1 MQFWEL
7 FYAILTH
14 FKHTKLLLDA
24 FNSSNTLHY
33 IPKKSK
39 YSIILSWNVKKLEL
53 KWTKLFKNDNFQRF
67 FILLWRL
74 FMGFLKIG
82 SQNYFKI
89 KFFLLTN
96 TYILICMWRNVRFK
110 KFDLCL
116 SWGYMCIVSPWLSG
130 WWCPK
135 MSKNCGIVNF
145 RFTIISGFSRITVM
159 II

>member
-1 MQFWEL
+1 MTISKDFLYYYGDCFRL
-7 FYAILTH
+7 FLQIGWQNYFNIMIFLQKKPYILICMRR
-14 FKHTKLLLDA
+14 
-24 FNSSNTLHY
+24 NVRY
-33 IPKKSK
+33 KKF
-39 YSIILSWNVKKLEL
+39 EL

-130 WWCPK
+130 
-135 MSKNCGIVNF
+135 
-145 RFTIISGFSRITVM
+145 
-159 II
+159 

>member
-1 MQFWEL
+1 MLILKEVLYNLDGCFMPLWPILSIPNYFWM
-7 FYAILTH
+7 
-14 FKHTKLLLDA
+14 LLIA
-24 FNSSNTLHY
+24 QTPFTV
-33 IPKKSK
+33 PKQSK
-39 YSIILSWNVKKLEL
+39 KSIILSWNVKKLEL
-53 KWTKLFKNDNFQRF
+53 KWTKMFKNDNFQRF

-96 TYILICMWRNVRFK
+96 TYILICMWQNVRFK

-135 MSKNCGIVNF
+135 MSKNCGLLW
-145 RFTIISGFSRITVM
+145 ISGSL
-159 II
+159 

>member
-1 MQFWEL
+1 MLILKDVFCNFEGYFMPFW
-7 FYAILTH
+7 
-14 FKHTKLLLDA
+14 
-24 FNSSNTLHY
+24 
-33 IPKKSK
+33 P
-39 YSIILSWNVKKLEL
+39 ILSIPNYFWMLLIALTPCTIYLKNQNIQLFCHEMSKIGAKLNKIVK
-53 KWTKLFKNDNFQRF
+53 NNNFQRF

-135 MSKNCGIVNF
+135 MSKNCGVLW
-145 RFTIISGFSRITVM
+145 ISGSL
-159 II
+159 

>member
-1 MQFWEL
+1 MPFWP
-7 FYAILTH
+7 ILSIPNY
-14 FKHTKLLLDA
+14 FWMLLIAL
-24 FNSSNTLHY
+24 TPCT

-53 KWTKLFKNDNFQRF
+53 KWTKLFKNNNFQRF
-67 FILLWRL
+67 FMLLWRL

-135 MSKNCGIVNF
+135 MSKIVVYCKFQVHYN
-145 RFTIISGFSRITVM
+145 IRIFKNHSNDNLGPHVLW
-159 II
+159 